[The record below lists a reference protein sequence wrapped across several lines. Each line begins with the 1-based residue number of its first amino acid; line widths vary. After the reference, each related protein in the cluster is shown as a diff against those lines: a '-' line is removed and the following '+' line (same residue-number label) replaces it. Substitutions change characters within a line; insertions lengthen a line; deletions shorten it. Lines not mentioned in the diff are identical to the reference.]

1 MITNWWYEG
10 RDDSTARSAVKALI
24 KEKDY
29 KAIDVGAGIL
39 FWSYPECKYV
49 ADILTLPNFKVAGQE
64 DVTPFTLNLQDR
76 NTWTELLSYVAQ
88 NGKFDYSIC
97 SHTLE
102 DIYNPSEVIDLL
114 QTISHRGFIA
124 TPSKFEEMTYLYG
137 AYYRGNP
144 HHKFIFTV
152 KNGRLQILPKSSFIE
167 NNPMSDTLAA
177 RYAEG
182 VQLSVYWEGDIPYD
196 LFTFRPITGGNQLIQ
211 EYYNALLDETN
222 P

>member
-24 KEKDY
+24 AESNY

-49 ADILTLPNFKVAGQE
+49 ADILTLPEFKIAGQE

-102 DIYNPSEVIDLL
+102 DIYNPGEVIDLL
-114 QTISHRGFIA
+114 QTISYRGFIA
-124 TPSKFEEMTYLYG
+124 TPSKFEEMTHLYG

-196 LFTFRPITGGNQLIQ
+196 LFTFRPITGGDKLIQ